1 MTPGGEPVRDRAWP
15 IAGSAMF
22 FLVAPAT
29 VAGWVPYAISGWR
42 FGSPFVAPAER
53 VVGGILVL
61 IAVAALIEC
70 FARFA
75 FVGRGT
81 PAPIL
86 PTESLV
92 VSGLYRHTRNPMYVA
107 VVAAIAGQAL
117 LFSQPLLLAY
127 AGAMWLIFHLFVIGF
142 EEPTLE
148 RQFTGYQEY
157 CAQVPRWLPR
167 IRPWR
172 PTSSRLVR

>member
-1 MTPGGEPVRDRAWP
+1 
-15 IAGSAMF
+15 MF

-42 FGSPFVAPAER
+42 FESPLVSPAER
-53 VVGGILVL
+53 VVGGVLVMV
-61 IAVAALIEC
+61 AVAALIEC

-75 FVGRGT
+75 LVGRGT
-81 PAPIL
+81 PAPVV

-127 AGAMWLIFHLFVIGF
+127 AGTMWLIFHLFVVGF

-148 RQFTGYQEY
+148 RQFTNYNEY
-157 CAQVPRWLPR
+157 RAHVPRWLPR
-167 IRPWR
+167 MRPWR
-172 PTSSRLVR
+172 GASSRCAS